1 MPISTAHH
9 YMLINN
15 LIYTGVTRA
24 KKLLLLI
31 GDEKAYAA
39 GIKKIDNSL
48 RRTGLCYELVTDFN
62 ENRKKLLVSSLDNFT
77 SSDNNELNDEIKIS
91 FIVHLNKHL
100 VRRFEE
106 FEDNELFDQGSDED
120 SKLDTILKETSDDK
134 DAFNDGSPMPF

>member
-1 MPISTAHH
+1 M
-9 YMLINN
+9 
-15 LIYTGVTRA
+15 
-24 KKLLLLI
+24 I

-62 ENRKKLLVSSLDNFT
+62 ENRKKLLESSLDNFT